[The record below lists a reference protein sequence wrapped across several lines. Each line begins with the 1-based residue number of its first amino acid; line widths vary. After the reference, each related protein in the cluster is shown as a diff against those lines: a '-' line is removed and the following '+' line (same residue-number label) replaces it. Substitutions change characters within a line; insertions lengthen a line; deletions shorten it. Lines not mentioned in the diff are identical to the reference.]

1 MLVGEP
7 AFVPAPGATAED
19 EGMVLVVLVEADGGS
34 SLAVLDGQ
42 SLTEVA
48 RARLP
53 WGVTVGFHGCFVPS
67 T

>member
-7 AFVPAPGATAED
+7 AFVPAPGASAED
-19 EGMVLVVLVEADGGS
+19 EGVVLVVLVEADGGS

-42 SLTEVA
+42 SLAEVA

-53 WGVTVGFHGCFVPS
+53 WGVTIGFHGTFVPS
-67 T
+67 K